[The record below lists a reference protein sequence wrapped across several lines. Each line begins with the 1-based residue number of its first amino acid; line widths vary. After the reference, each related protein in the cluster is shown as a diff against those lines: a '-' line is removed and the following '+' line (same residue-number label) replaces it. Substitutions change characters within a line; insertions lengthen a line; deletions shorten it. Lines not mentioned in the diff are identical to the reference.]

1 MAKRLSQQTASLP
14 NLTKPF
20 YEKTTLLLHIA
31 KICCLLV
38 NSFQP
43 KLKNVKLLTDKNF
56 YSASGNSVFKFSDYY
71 CFSGFRRV

>member
-1 MAKRLSQQTASLP
+1 MTKRLHQQTASLP

-43 KLKNVKLLTDKNF
+43 KLKNVKLLTNENF
-56 YSASGNSVFKFSDYY
+56 YSVSGNSVLTFSDYY
-71 CFSGFRRV
+71 CFRRIRQV